1 MTKNITLEK
10 HEKYLREKVFYT
22 NSKWPHFNLIFKDL
36 KKFAKNSKK
45 NSVIVSLERNS
56 LYGGISLFAP
66 FFFKQ
71 SFISVDC
78 VSPKLKRRGAYNR
91 IKAKSE
97 VIIKQKNYQFNYKE
111 IKLPN
116 NFADMILIPNLMHH
130 IDDVE
135 ILFKQIKKILKKN
148 GKVYIFEPLVRELH
162 QMPEDYFR
170 ITPFGF
176 KKLLKKY
183 GFSNFKINFDGG
195 PFTAIGYCWDQAIQF
210 LPKNLRNRK
219 ESWLKRQFSQFI
231 SMDKKYTKN
240 FVRKNTIFPMS
251 FSIVSNLTKK

>member
-78 VSPKLKRRGAYNR
+78 VSPKLKKRGAYNQ

-116 NFADMILIPNLMHH
+116 NFADLIIIPNLMHH
-130 IDDVE
+130 IDDIE

-219 ESWLKRQFSQFI
+219 ETWLKRQFSQFI

>member
-78 VSPKLKRRGAYNR
+78 VSPKLKKRGAYNQ

-116 NFADMILIPNLMHH
+116 NFADLIIIPNLMHH
-130 IDDVE
+130 IDDIE

>member
-1 MTKNITLEK
+1 MIKNLTLEK
-10 HEKYLREKVFYT
+10 HEKFLREKVFYT

-36 KKFAKNSKK
+36 KQFAEKLKR

-78 VSPKLKRRGAYNR
+78 VSPKLKKRGAYNR
-91 IKAKSE
+91 IKTKSE
-97 VIIKQKNYQFNYKE
+97 VIVKQKNYQFNYKK

-116 NFADMILIPNLMHH
+116 NFADLILIPNLMHH
-130 IDDVE
+130 IDDVD

-162 QMPEDYFR
+162 QVPEDYFR

-176 KKLLKKY
+176 QKLLKKY

-195 PFTAIGYCWDQAIQF
+195 PFTAVGYCWDQAIQF
-210 LPKNLRNRK
+210 LPKKLRYEK
-219 ESWLKRQFSQFI
+219 SSWLKRKFPEFI

-240 FVRKNTIFPMS
+240 YVRKNTIFPMS

>member
-78 VSPKLKRRGAYNR
+78 VSPKLKKRGAYNQ

-97 VIIKQKNYQFNYKE
+97 VIIKQKNYQFNYKK

-116 NFADMILIPNLMHH
+116 NFADLIIIPNLMHH
-130 IDDVE
+130 IDDIE

-219 ESWLKRQFSQFI
+219 ETWLKRQFSQFI

>member
-78 VSPKLKRRGAYNR
+78 VSPKLKKRGAYNK

-116 NFADMILIPNLMHH
+116 NFADLIIIPNLMHH
-130 IDDVE
+130 IDDIE

-219 ESWLKRQFSQFI
+219 ETWLKRQFSQFI

>member
-78 VSPKLKRRGAYNR
+78 VSPKLKKRGAYNQ

-116 NFADMILIPNLMHH
+116 NFADLIIIPNLMHH
-130 IDDVE
+130 IDDIE
-135 ILFKQIKKILKKN
+135 ILFI
-148 GKVYIFEPLVRELH
+148 ER
-162 QMPEDYFR
+162 
-170 ITPFGF
+170 
-176 KKLLKKY
+176 
-183 GFSNFKINFDGG
+183 
-195 PFTAIGYCWDQAIQF
+195 
-210 LPKNLRNRK
+210 
-219 ESWLKRQFSQFI
+219 
-231 SMDKKYTKN
+231 
-240 FVRKNTIFPMS
+240 
-251 FSIVSNLTKK
+251 VS

>member
-78 VSPKLKRRGAYNR
+78 VSPKLKKRGAYNQ

-116 NFADMILIPNLMHH
+116 NFADLIIIPNLMHH
-130 IDDVE
+130 IDDIE
-135 ILFKQIKKILKKN
+135 ILFKQIKKN
-148 GKVYIFEPLVRELH
+148 
-162 QMPEDYFR
+162 
-170 ITPFGF
+170 F
-176 KKLLKKY
+176 KKK
-183 GFSNFKINFDGG
+183 
-195 PFTAIGYCWDQAIQF
+195 W
-210 LPKNLRNRK
+210 
-219 ESWLKRQFSQFI
+219 
-231 SMDKKYTKN
+231 
-240 FVRKNTIFPMS
+240 
-251 FSIVSNLTKK
+251 

>member
-66 FFFKQ
+66 FFFNQ

-78 VSPKLKRRGAYNR
+78 VSPKLKKRGAYNQN
-91 IKAKSE
+91 KAKSE
-97 VIIKQKNYQFNYKE
+97 VIINKKNYQFNYKE

-116 NFADMILIPNLMHH
+116 NFADLIIIPNLMHH
-130 IDDVE
+130 IDDIE
-135 ILFKQIKKILKKN
+135 ILFNK
-148 GKVYIFEPLVRELH
+148 
-162 QMPEDYFR
+162 
-170 ITPFGF
+170 
-176 KKLLKKY
+176 
-183 GFSNFKINFDGG
+183 
-195 PFTAIGYCWDQAIQF
+195 
-210 LPKNLRNRK
+210 
-219 ESWLKRQFSQFI
+219 
-231 SMDKKYTKN
+231 
-240 FVRKNTIFPMS
+240 
-251 FSIVSNLTKK
+251 

>member
-78 VSPKLKRRGAYNR
+78 VSPKLKKRGAYNK

-116 NFADMILIPNLMHH
+116 NFADLIIIPNLMHH
-130 IDDVE
+130 IDDIE
-135 ILFKQIKKILKKN
+135 ILFRQIKKILKKN

-219 ESWLKRQFSQFI
+219 ETWLKRQFSQFI

>member
-1 MTKNITLEK
+1 MEK

-78 VSPKLKRRGAYNR
+78 VSPKLKKRGAYNQ

-116 NFADMILIPNLMHH
+116 NFADLIIIPNLMHH
-130 IDDVE
+130 IDDIE
-135 ILFKQIKKILKKN
+135 ILFKQIKKILKN

-176 KKLLKKY
+176 KKLLKNMVFQTLKLTLMAVLLQQLDIV
-183 GFSNFKINFDGG
+183 GIKQFNFYLKI
-195 PFTAIGYCWDQAIQF
+195 
-210 LPKNLRNRK
+210 
-219 ESWLKRQFSQFI
+219 
-231 SMDKKYTKN
+231 
-240 FVRKNTIFPMS
+240 
-251 FSIVSNLTKK
+251 

>member
-66 FFFKQ
+66 FFFNQ

-78 VSPKLKRRGAYNR
+78 VSPKLKKRGAYNQ

-116 NFADMILIPNLMHH
+116 NFADLIIIPNLMHH
-130 IDDVE
+130 IDDIE

-219 ESWLKRQFSQFI
+219 ETWLKRQFSQFI

>member
-78 VSPKLKRRGAYNR
+78 VSPKLKKRGAYNQ

-116 NFADMILIPNLMHH
+116 NFADLIIIPNLMHH
-130 IDDVE
+130 IDDIE
-135 ILFKQIKKILKKN
+135 IFFNQIKKILKKN

-162 QMPEDYFR
+162 QMPNYFR
-170 ITPFGF
+170 TPFGF

-219 ESWLKRQFSQFI
+219 ETWLKRQFSQFI